1 MPVPITEPAAMEVH
15 LDRLLSAMQ
24 KPAPVTKIAI
34 RRDAS
39 VRRESYVVGRADLK
53 ASIAMK

>member
-1 MPVPITEPAAMEVH
+1 MEVH